1 MELTLSILV
10 ISHNQ
15 KELLRRCITSLLQ
28 QQLSC
33 PYEIII
39 SDDRSTDGTWEL
51 IEAYQQQY
59 PDLIFGYHC
68 NSDECHPAN
77 RSERCGWNKANAYRH
92 AKGKYFVN
100 IDADDYL
107 KSNDIYQ
114 LQVDALEAHPE
125 CSMCQ
130 QQIWTVNDGEEL
142 ETGRA
147 WPISPLITSGN
158 ILTPTDIIL
167 KGLRALNQGYMMR
180 RNPTVD
186 PIELYGKHFDD
197 TVITL
202 HHLQYGNVVVVER
215 ADYVWVQYA
224 SSINSSLKNMD
235 RDVVIG
241 LLPIHHILFIPT
253 FAGLFIKD
261 GLPELV
267 DLFYQSS
274 QRTMNLTPE
283 TRNFLNEFKGFVF
296 RYYTKS
302 NLSLWYKWRMLIVRY
317 LVLFIKKYK
326 LDYTWAYQLLFAM
339 MVDAKSAHKITKE
352 QWKINP

>member
-33 PYEIII
+33 SYEIII

-130 QQIWTVNDGEEL
+130 QQIWTVNDGEDL
-142 ETGRA
+142 STGRV

-167 KGLRALNQGYMMR
+167 KGLRAVNPGYMMR
-180 RNPTVD
+180 RNPSVD
-186 PIELYGKHFDD
+186 PIALYGKHYDD

-253 FAGLFIKD
+253 FAGLFMKD
-261 GLPELV
+261 GLRDLV
-267 DLFYQSS
+267 HLFKQSS
-274 QRTMNLTPE
+274 YHTMILTSD
-283 TRNFLNEFKGFVF
+283 TIKFLNQFQGFLF
-296 RYYTKS
+296 RFYTTS
-302 NLSLWYKWRMLIVRY
+302 HLSLWYKFRMMMVRY
-317 LVLFIKKYK
+317 LALLIKKYK
-326 LDYTWAYQLLFAM
+326 MDYAWAYQLLFAM
-339 MVDAKSAHKITKE
+339 MVDVKSAHKITKE
-352 QWKINP
+352 QWKINR

>member
-15 KELLRRCITSLLQ
+15 KELLRRCVTSLLQ
-28 QQLSC
+28 QQLSF

-51 IEAYQQQY
+51 IETYQQQY
-59 PDLIFGYHC
+59 PNLIFGYHC
-68 NSDECHPAN
+68 NSDECNPAN

-167 KGLRALNQGYMMR
+167 KGLRGLNQGYMIR
-180 RNPTVD
+180 RNPFVN
-186 PIELYGKHFDD
+186 PIELYGKHYDD

-235 RDVVIG
+235 SDVVIG
-241 LLPIHHILFIPT
+241 LLPIHHILFVPK
-253 FAGLFIKD
+253 FAGLFMKD
-261 GLPELV
+261 GLRDLV
-267 DLFYQSS
+267 HLWKVAPKSS
-274 QRTMNLTPE
+274 QLSEGTLNFLRQFEGFIFRYFSTEKHSIVDQVRFVLVRVVSLFINKFNLTYLYRFLYVLMVSKVAVKNR
-283 TRNFLNEFKGFVF
+283 TNFQ
-296 RYYTKS
+296 
-302 NLSLWYKWRMLIVRY
+302 WRI
-317 LVLFIKKYK
+317 I
-326 LDYTWAYQLLFAM
+326 
-339 MVDAKSAHKITKE
+339 
-352 QWKINP
+352 

>member
-33 PYEIII
+33 SYEIII

-68 NSDECHPAN
+68 NSDECNPAN
-77 RSERCGWNKANAYRH
+77 LSERCGWNKANAYRH

-130 QQIWTVNDGEEL
+130 QRVWQVKDGVPTEQGFYWPSAEGFT
-142 ETGRA
+142 TG
-147 WPISPLITSGN
+147 S
-158 ILTPTDIIL
+158 ILTPSDIIL
-167 KGLRALNQGYMMR
+167 KGLRGLNQSYMIR
-180 RNPTVD
+180 RNSHVD
-186 PIELYGKHFDD
+186 VVGLYGKHFDD
-197 TVITL
+197 TIITL
-202 HHLQYGNVVVVER
+202 HHLQFGNVVFLDR
-215 ADYVWVQYA
+215 ADYVWVQYGK
-224 SSINSSLKNMD
+224 SINSSLKSMD
-235 RDVVIG
+235 REVVIG
-241 LLPIHHILFIPT
+241 LLPIHHILFVPK
-253 FAGLFIKD
+253 FAGLFMKD
-261 GLPELV
+261 GLRDLV
-267 DLFYQSS
+267 HLWKISPKSS
-274 QRTMNLTPE
+274 QLSEGTLNFLRQFEGFIFRYFSTEKHSIADQVRFLLVRVVSLFINKFNLTYLYRFLYVLMVSKVAVKNR
-283 TRNFLNEFKGFVF
+283 TNFQ
-296 RYYTKS
+296 
-302 NLSLWYKWRMLIVRY
+302 WRI
-317 LVLFIKKYK
+317 I
-326 LDYTWAYQLLFAM
+326 
-339 MVDAKSAHKITKE
+339 
-352 QWKINP
+352 